1 MKFTVLIP
9 TFNNGVVIRS
19 AIESV
24 FEQSVGDFEIFVI
37 ADGAPRETHDI
48 VEEYASKDTRVRLFQ
63 FPKGERHGEAWR
75 HEALQQANSDAVAYL
90 SDDDFWFPDHL
101 ETLQSL
107 LAEADFAHTRHAAI
121 TPEFEIHH
129 IADRLTD
136 PNIRR
141 RMANERVNIFNF
153 SVPAHRLDAY
163 RRLPVGLSPAPRDI
177 WTDLH
182 MWRKWLAADGV
193 RFAASPVI
201 TSLHFS
207 RGARVRTPAAAEP
220 EVWFW
225 RELFS
230 DPDMLTAL
238 RVLTTH
244 GAKPIPASALLA
256 AARDLRD
263 PGGETTARLLRD
275 LAAREEEIRRMRAT
289 ATWRY
294 TGPLRAFWAKMR
306 PRRS

>member
-1 MKFTVLIP
+1 MARTEVTITRQVTGYAPASISNLGPGFDILGGAVEGALDSVAVKITRAR
-9 TFNNGVVIRS
+9 GVV
-19 AIESV
+19 V
-24 FEQSVGDFEIFVI
+24 
-37 ADGAPRETHDI
+37 ADPGHPEL
-48 VEEYASKDTRVRLFQ
+48 S
-63 FPKGERHGEAWR
+63 
-75 HEALQQANSDAVAYL
+75 SD
-90 SDDDFWFPDHL
+90 S
-101 ETLQSL
+101 S
-107 LAEADFAHTRHAAI
+107 AHTRHAAI

-141 RMANERVNIFNF
+141 RMVSERINIFNF

-163 RRLPVGLSPAPRDI
+163 RRLPVGWSPAPKDI

-275 LAAREEEIRRMRAT
+275 LAARDEEIRRMRAT